1 MATGIKTRYVCEM
14 CGSVQPKWQG
24 KCPDCGEWNSL
35 VEEAVRG
42 TANTLAQSL
51 ARNGGSLS
59 GNGGGGGGN
68 GNATGPGSPLAGATN
83 ISYMGA
89 AQSRPRP
96 ITSISAISH
105 ERQTTYISEFDRVLG
120 GGVVAG
126 SLVLICGE
134 PGAGKCLA
142 GTERVL
148 DPLTGDYLP
157 ITEWA
162 NGNRGVYTLDTDTYR
177 LSAGRV
183 EKFWEQGEK
192 PLVRVETR
200 LGKRLH
206 CTPNHPLLTENGW
219 EAAGGLLPGARL
231 ATPRSLPVFGTETM
245 ADAEVKLI
253 AYILSDG
260 SARSSIN
267 VTSMLPE
274 VADDLTGVAAHFGMT
289 LRVYEKP
296 GNRAKQYRF
305 VVPHGDR
312 EESRAGIATRLKSA
326 QHDACI
332 SRAEWAR
339 KAAVSY
345 DSLRAWT
352 DGNAAPSKEQ
362 CERLA
367 GAIAIEEDFY
377 DPQAGMTTP
386 IARFLEDMGLRY
398 RSASNKSVPAPV
410 FRLAKAQLQQFL
422 RVLFSCDGSVYATP
436 ERAGVSYSTISRRL
450 AEDVQHLLLRFGL
463 VARLR
468 EKRQSVNGEP
478 YTAYEVEMRGTET
491 TKRFLEVIGI
501 WGRHDAKAHL
511 DAIPKTRFASTG
523 QDTVPTGTHFWQHLT
538 EITGGFNRNAMR
550 AKTGVYVQNRR
561 HDRPLC
567 RQTVAAL
574 AGVYASPLL
583 DRLACSDVYW
593 DEIVSVTPC
602 GTAPVYDLSVPGTAN
617 FVAQGMIVHNS
628 TLLSQVAGNLA
639 KAYGT
644 VLYVSGEES
653 AQQIKLRAERLGSE
667 HDDLLLASETDVG
680 QIAGYIDELK
690 PKFLIIDSIQ
700 TMQSPDVES
709 APGTVS
715 QVRASTAA
723 LAAIAKG
730 RGIPVFLVGHVTKE
744 GSLAGPRVLEHMV
757 DTVLYFEG
765 DRHLTFRVLRA
776 VKNRFGSTD
785 ELGIFEMREEGLVG
799 VENPSELFLAERPQM
814 QPGSTVT
821 ATIEGTRPLLVE
833 IQALVAPSY
842 LGSPRRTTNGVS
854 RDRVSMILAVLE
866 KRVGLSLANQDVYI
880 NVAGGIKIEEPAA
893 DLAIA
898 LAIAS
903 NFKEMPVDPKAV
915 FLGEIGLSGEVRG
928 CSQIDKRLKEAAR
941 LGFDMAL
948 IPGKNIGR
956 DAKGSGIAFLG
967 VDGLREAVDKS
978 LISPSGV

>member
-51 ARNGGSLS
+51 ARNGGSMS
-59 GNGGGGGGN
+59 GNG
-68 GNATGPGSPLAGATN
+68 ATGPGSPLGAN

-105 ERQTTYISEFDRVLG
+105 ERQTTYIGEFDRVLG

-134 PGAGKCLA
+134 PGAGK
-142 GTERVL
+142 
-148 DPLTGDYLP
+148 
-157 ITEWA
+157 
-162 NGNRGVYTLDTDTYR
+162 
-177 LSAGRV
+177 
-183 EKFWEQGEK
+183 
-192 PLVRVETR
+192 
-200 LGKRLH
+200 
-206 CTPNHPLLTENGW
+206 
-219 EAAGGLLPGARL
+219 
-231 ATPRSLPVFGTETM
+231 
-245 ADAEVKLI
+245 
-253 AYILSDG
+253 
-260 SARSSIN
+260 
-267 VTSMLPE
+267 
-274 VADDLTGVAAHFGMT
+274 
-289 LRVYEKP
+289 
-296 GNRAKQYRF
+296 
-305 VVPHGDR
+305 
-312 EESRAGIATRLKSA
+312 
-326 QHDACI
+326 
-332 SRAEWAR
+332 
-339 KAAVSY
+339 
-345 DSLRAWT
+345 
-352 DGNAAPSKEQ
+352 
-362 CERLA
+362 
-367 GAIAIEEDFY
+367 
-377 DPQAGMTTP
+377 
-386 IARFLEDMGLRY
+386 
-398 RSASNKSVPAPV
+398 
-410 FRLAKAQLQQFL
+410 
-422 RVLFSCDGSVYATP
+422 
-436 ERAGVSYSTISRRL
+436 
-450 AEDVQHLLLRFGL
+450 
-463 VARLR
+463 
-468 EKRQSVNGEP
+468 
-478 YTAYEVEMRGTET
+478 
-491 TKRFLEVIGI
+491 
-501 WGRHDAKAHL
+501 
-511 DAIPKTRFASTG
+511 
-523 QDTVPTGTHFWQHLT
+523 
-538 EITGGFNRNAMR
+538 
-550 AKTGVYVQNRR
+550 
-561 HDRPLC
+561 
-567 RQTVAAL
+567 
-574 AGVYASPLL
+574 
-583 DRLACSDVYW
+583 
-593 DEIVSVTPC
+593 
-602 GTAPVYDLSVPGTAN
+602 
-617 FVAQGMIVHNS
+617 S

-639 KAYGT
+639 KSYGT

-653 AQQIKLRAERLGSE
+653 AQQIKLRAERLGAE
-667 HDDLLLASETDVG
+667 HDELLLASETDVG
-680 QIAGYIDELK
+680 QIAHYVDELK

-709 APGTVS
+709 SPGTVS

-730 RGIPVFLVGHVTKE
+730 QGIPVFLVGHVTKE

-893 DLAIA
+893 DMAIA

-948 IPGKNIGR
+948 IPGKNVGR

-967 VDGLREAVDKS
+967 VDALREAVDKS